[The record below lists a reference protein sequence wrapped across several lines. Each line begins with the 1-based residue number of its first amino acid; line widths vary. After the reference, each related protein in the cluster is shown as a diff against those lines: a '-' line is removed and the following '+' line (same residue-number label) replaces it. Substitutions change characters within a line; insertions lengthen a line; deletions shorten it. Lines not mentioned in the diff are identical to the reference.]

1 MNTILEDIS
10 KLALRKSLS
19 KGFPSCELTNTR
31 GEVITLRF
39 DTDYYLTDLFPCIAS
54 EIEAARDHLGI
65 GSYSKWTFSKS
76 ILDLTPQELKA
87 RIALGLI
94 TLG

>member
-10 KLALRKSLS
+10 KVAVSKSLS
-19 KGFPSCELTNTR
+19 KGFPSCELTNTK
-31 GEVITLRF
+31 GEVIKFRLNKE
-39 DTDYYLTDLFPCIAS
+39 YYLTDLFPCIAD
-54 EIEAARDHLGI
+54 EIETNRDHLGI
-65 GSYSKWTFSKS
+65 GSYSQWIFSKS

-87 RIALGLI
+87 KVTLGLI